1 MSIAVVHSR
10 ALAGIKSPQVTVEV
24 HISRGL
30 PGLAIVGLPE
40 LAVRESKDRV
50 RSAILINHLEY
61 PLGKIIVNLAPAD
74 LPKEGGQYDLAIA
87 LGIITANKQ
96 LPAEML
102 GQYEFSAELSLT
114 GDLRPVRGILPI
126 ANACKEAGRKLIV
139 ALGNANEACLV
150 KGLEVLPARNL
161 MEVYAHLSGASTL
174 GLHCYVPDGDPV
186 HTQTLDMAD
195 IRAQYR
201 AKRALDE
208 EAREQE
214 APRGHDE
221 DKPDPPSAG
230 KEQPLPMAKVKT
242 QREKNTGKVPVADK
256 AQRNFTDPD
265 SRIMPYQKS
274 FVQGYNAQVAMD
286 SEHQIIVA
294 TDVTNNTADV
304 NASPNRPSA
313 RSSMCKASGSSVFE
327 GIPRSEPSGSW

>member
-1 MSIAVVHSR
+1 MSSLHH
-10 ALAGIKSPQVTVEV
+10 LFVEV
-24 HISRGL
+24 LQLCQKAGLVKFGHIALDGTKIKANASKHKAMSYGRMNKDITRLQHEISALLHQAEATDTREDQKYGHDKRGDE
-30 PGLAIVGLPE
+30 LPE
-40 LAVRESKDRV
+40 ELTRRETRLAR
-50 RSAILINHLEY
+50 I
-61 PLGKIIVNLAPAD
+61 
-74 LPKEGGQYDLAIA
+74 KE
-87 LGIITANKQ
+87 
-96 LPAEML
+96 
-102 GQYEFSAELSLT
+102 
-114 GDLRPVRGILPI
+114 
-126 ANACKEAGRKLIV
+126 
-139 ALGNANEACLV
+139 
-150 KGLEVLPARNL
+150 
-161 MEVYAHLSGASTL
+161 
-174 GLHCYVPDGDPV
+174 
-186 HTQTLDMAD
+186 
-195 IRAQYR
+195 

-214 APRGHDE
+214 APHGHDE